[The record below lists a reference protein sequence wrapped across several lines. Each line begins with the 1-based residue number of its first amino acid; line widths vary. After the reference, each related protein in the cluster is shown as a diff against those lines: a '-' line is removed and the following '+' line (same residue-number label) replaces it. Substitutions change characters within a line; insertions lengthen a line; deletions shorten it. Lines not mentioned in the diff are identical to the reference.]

1 MSIFSKVM
9 GGYAAS
15 AVVLLL
21 VTAAAWSGD
30 RTLVLVAAG
39 AGLLVVGALALVAAR
54 GISATV
60 GVLCEQAARLTS
72 AAERGDLATRAEPA
86 RAPAEVRPVVEAM
99 NRAVDAFERP
109 IALSVRISKGFASG
123 EVPPRITEEYAG
135 AFDEIKRG
143 WNQVIDATA
152 MRAADLDKLV
162 RAAEQGDLRVRAD
175 ASRYAGYNGKLVGG
189 LNGILERIDAP
200 IAEAI
205 TALQRLANRDLTA
218 RMTGEYAGDYARM
231 KEAVNAT
238 AESLATALAQV
249 QQSAAGVTAAAAEIA
264 SSSQSV
270 ATGASEQAASLEETS
285 SSLESMAS
293 MVKTSAD
300 NAQQASAL
308 AQSARATAADGASA
322 MDEMAG
328 AMDKIRAA
336 SEGTSQIIK
345 DINEIAFQTNLL
357 ALNAAVEAA
366 RAGAAGRGFAV
377 VAEEVR
383 SLALRSK
390 EAANKT
396 EALIRES
403 VKLSGEGDAT
413 AQLVSGKL
421 SEITANVGK
430 VTDIVAEIAAAAR
443 EQAAGID
450 QVTNAVGQMNK
461 VTMQNAATSEQ
472 SSSAAVELSS
482 QAEELTSLVKGFTL
496 AHEVV
501 RARAPAPRAPASP
514 RPAVRAARSR
524 PAPARAEA
532 KPARPAA
539 RPAPAPAARKNGSNG
554 HAGNGLALRP
564 EDVIPLD
571 GDPDFKD
578 F

>member
-1 MSIFSKVM
+1 MSTFAKVV

-15 AVVLLL
+15 AVILL
-21 VTAAAWSGD
+21 VVAVAGWSGD
-30 RTLVLVAAG
+30 HTAVLVATG
-39 AGLLVVGALALVAAR
+39 AGVLALAGLAFAGAR
-54 GISATV
+54 GITGTVSA
-60 GVLCEQAARLTS
+60 LSDEAARLTA

-86 RAPAEVRPVVEAM
+86 RVPVEFRPVVEGM

-109 IALSVRISKGFASG
+109 IALAVRISRAFGHG
-123 EVPPRITEEYAG
+123 EVPPRIAEDYAG

-143 WNQVIDATA
+143 WNQVIDATN
-152 MRAADLDKLV
+152 MRAADLEKLI
-162 RAAEQGDLRVRAD
+162 AAAQQGDLKVRAD
-175 ASRYAGYNGKLVGG
+175 AGKYAGYNGKLVVG

-200 IAEAI
+200 IHEAI
-205 TALQRLANRDLTA
+205 AALQRLAHRDLTA

-231 KEAVNAT
+231 KDAVNAT
-238 AESLATALAQV
+238 AESLAAALAQV
-249 QQSAAGVTAAAAEIA
+249 QQSAVGVTGAAAEIA

-270 ATGASEQAASLEETS
+270 AAGASQQASTLEETS

-328 AMDKIRAA
+328 AMEKIRAA

-403 VKLSGEGDAT
+403 VKMSGEGDAT
-413 AQLVSGKL
+413 AKLVSGKL
-421 SEITANVGK
+421 SEITGMVGK

-461 VTMQNAATSEQ
+461 VTQQNAANSEQ

-496 AHEVV
+496 GHDLA
-501 RARAPAPRAPASP
+501 RARAPAPAPRAPAKAI
-514 RPAVRAARSR
+514 RKAVVR
-524 PAPARAEA
+524 PAPAA
-532 KPARPAA
+532 K
-539 RPAPAPAARKNGSNG
+539 KNGSNG